1 VARFGPSV
9 ESMTTTTC
17 TRAPGRTSRPPL
29 LTYPLLLRFA
39 ITLGA
44 STSFYLLLSVV
55 PVYAAGAG
63 QNAAGLTT
71 GALMFAT
78 VAGELVTPRL
88 TARYGYRVAL
98 AAGLILLGAPAL
110 ALTAS
115 ASLPMILA
123 VCVVRGLGFAI
134 TVVAGG
140 AITASLIPAQR
151 RGEGLALA
159 GVVSGVPALA
169 ALPLGV
175 WLTGHLGYAPVFAA
189 GAVSA
194 LAALAAIPGMPGR
207 VRAAAPACR
216 GPQPGAESAPPMG
229 VLASLRT
236 AALLRPAIVFA
247 ATTIAAGVVVTFLPL
262 AVTRGSAGLV
272 AVALFAQPAA
282 ATVTRW
288 LAGRH
293 GDRHGPAGLLIPG
306 LIAAALGM
314 LVLTLTSVPVA
325 VVGGSLIF
333 GAGFGVAQNASLSLM
348 YERVPASGYDAVSAL
363 WNLSYDAGMG
373 LGAVG
378 FGLLAGAT
386 GYPVAFAITGVA
398 MLAALVPARRDLRV
412 SPGGRG

>member
-9 ESMTTTTC
+9 GSMTTTTC
-17 TRAPGRTSRPPL
+17 SQAPIASRPPL
-29 LTYPLLLRFA
+29 VTYALLLRFA

-44 STSFYLLLSVV
+44 STSFYILLSVV
-55 PVYAAGAG
+55 PLYAGASGAG
-63 QNAAGLTT
+63 QNVAGLTT

-88 TARYGYRVAL
+88 TARYGYRVTL

-110 ALTAS
+110 ALIGS
-115 ASLPMILA
+115 GSLPMILA

-169 ALPLGV
+169 VLPLGV
-175 WLTGHLGYAPVFAA
+175 WLTGHVGYTPVFAA
-189 GAVSA
+189 GAVTA
-194 LAALAAIPGMPGR
+194 LAALLAIPGMPGR
-207 VRAAAPACR
+207 PAPAPRPDAAAAADR
-216 GPQPGAESAPPMG
+216 PMG
-229 VLASLRT
+229 ILAGLRT
-236 AALLRPAIVFA
+236 AVLLRPAIVFA
-247 ATTIAAGVVVTFLPL
+247 ATTIAAGVIVTFLPL
-262 AVTRGSAGLV
+262 ALSGGSAGLA

-282 ATVTRW
+282 STVTRW

-293 GDRHGPAGLLIPG
+293 GDRHGPARLLIPG
-306 LIAAALGM
+306 LIAAAAGM
-314 LVLTLTSVPVA
+314 LVLALTSVPVA
-325 VVGGSLIF
+325 VIGGSLIF
-333 GAGFGVAQNASLSLM
+333 GAGFGVAQNASLSVM
-348 YERVPASGYDAVSAL
+348 YERVPASGYDAVTAL

-378 FGLLAGAT
+378 FGVLAGGT
-386 GYPVAFAITGVA
+386 GYPVAFAITAVA
-398 MLAALVPARRDLRV
+398 MLAALVPARRDLR
-412 SPGGRG
+412 PAARR